1 MLTESILYG
10 MKLWAFQLIP
20 ALFPFMILTGMFLWF
35 HDKYMRSDKIGR
47 INMLLCRLWN
57 LSPNGIYILIL
68 GHICGY
74 PSGAQM
80 IADRYKNGK
89 ISLQEAYYL
98 LTISNQSSPAFIYS
112 YFITYALN
120 RSDEALGLF
129 LMLYIG
135 TFLTSLIT
143 RSHYLKAHRY
153 PKSIYMGNLTAVCC
167 PNTSAAFDKSKIQ
180 ANHFNTPVIEKK
192 DANKDADFFTALDN
206 SIVNSASICIKI
218 CGYIILFSVL
228 SAITMQL
235 FSRFAPLNQY
245 ITSSL
250 ELTYGLSLLRNAKV
264 AAKVKDLLLLGCFSF
279 GGFCT
284 MAQIKGML
292 VGTSLSIKP
301 YIIGKGIYTVIVS
314 ILFKLCI

>member
-1 MLTESILYG
+1 MITESILYG

-35 HDKYMRSDKIGR
+35 HDACMHSVKIGR
-47 INMLLCRLWN
+47 INMLLCRMWN

-80 IADRYKNGK
+80 ISDRYKNSK
-89 ISLQEAYYL
+89 ISLGEANYL

-112 YFITYALN
+112 YLISYALN
-120 RSDEALGLF
+120 RPDAALKLF
-129 LMLYIG
+129 LIIYFS

-143 RSHYLKAHRY
+143 RRYYLSN
-153 PKSIYMGNLTAVCC
+153 PKRKKNIHTDNRAAIRSSD
-167 PNTSAAFDKSKIQ
+167 TSEAFDKSQ
-180 ANHFNTPVIEKK
+180 LRENHSNEPSIEPQV
-192 DANKDADFFTALDN
+192 ANKDTDFFTALDN
-206 SIVNSASICIKI
+206 SIVNSASVCIKI

-228 SAITMQL
+228 SAVIMQL
-235 FSRFAPLNQY
+235 FSRFAPINQY
-245 ITSSL
+245 ITSFL
-250 ELTYGLSLLRNAKV
+250 ELTYGLSLLRNAKI
-264 AAKVKDLLLLGCFSF
+264 AAEIKDKLLLGCFSF

-301 YIIGKGIYTVIVS
+301 YFVGKCIYMIITL
-314 ILFKLCI
+314 ILFQLCI